1 VAGVLERELLDPA
14 RLRALER
21 HQQGLLIGHRKEA
34 LKARTHLETRLA
46 RVKEEEHA
54 QLRAIASGIDPL
66 LVKEVVEELQR
77 EERKIREK
85 LRGLHG
91 EPDAAHALAA
101 LRLLSDHAADLRAVL
116 RDGDP
121 QDQRKVFTRTVR
133 SVKWL
138 PEEAHLE
145 IRLMLPRGE
154 GEEERRPQAV
164 GVTRV
169 DYVRA
174 RGGIRTHTSLSGP
187 ALLRRIRLP
196 VPAPGRR
203 AAYFYP
209 LSRIVIFSM

>member
-1 VAGVLERELLDPA
+1 
-14 RLRALER
+14 
-21 HQQGLLIGHRKEA
+21 
-34 LKARTHLETRLA
+34 
-46 RVKEEEHA
+46 
-54 QLRAIASGIDPL
+54 
-66 LVKEVVEELQR
+66 VKEVVEELQQ
-77 EERKIREK
+77 EERKISEK
-85 LRGLHG
+85 LRGLQG

-101 LRLLSDHAADLRAVL
+101 LRLLRDHAADLRAVL

-133 SVKWL
+133 SVTWL

-145 IRLMLPRGE
+145 IRLRLPQQE
-154 GEEERRPQAV
+154 NEEKRKPQLA

-196 VPAPGRR
+196 VPATRAPPTPTCARCPHGCTTAAGTSRPTSPGRTR
-203 AAYFYP
+203 
-209 LSRIVIFSM
+209 SRR